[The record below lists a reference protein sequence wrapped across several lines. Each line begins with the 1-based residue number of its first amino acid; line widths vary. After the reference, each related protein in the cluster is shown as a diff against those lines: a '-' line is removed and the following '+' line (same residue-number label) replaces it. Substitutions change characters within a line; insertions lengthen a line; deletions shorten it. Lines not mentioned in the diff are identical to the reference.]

1 MSYIFFIFK
10 ASVSSDQSV
19 VSVQATARNTSQN
32 ATISMA
38 PSLVIGI
45 SNRNKGKMRATPSG
59 TSVCPLEGASGM
71 SVCPLKGGT
80 EQLWREVAEPV
91 MKVKVEA
98 KEVEVENVIDQDSS
112 KEEEVHI
119 KGGTNERMQK
129 MRPRAGT
136 LMDKRRENK
145 EVVDLIPSAGTS
157 KYSLKCCLH
166 LLFKN

>member
-1 MSYIFFIFK
+1 M
-10 ASVSSDQSV
+10 SVSSDQSV

-59 TSVCPLEGASGM
+59 M
-71 SVCPLKGGT
+71 SVCPLKGDT

-98 KEVEVENVIDQDSS
+98 KEVEVEVENMIDQDSS
-112 KEEEVHI
+112 KEEGVNI
-119 KGGTNERMQK
+119 KGGTNERIQE

-145 EVVDLIPSAGTS
+145 EVVDLIPSAGAS
-157 KYSLKCCLH
+157 KYSLKCGLN
-166 LLFKN
+166 L

>member
-1 MSYIFFIFK
+1 M
-10 ASVSSDQSV
+10 SVSSDQSV

-45 SNRNKGKMRATPSG
+45 SNRNKGKMRATPNG
-59 TSVCPLEGASGM
+59 MSVCPLKGASGM
-71 SVCPLKGGT
+71 SVCPLKGDT

-98 KEVEVENVIDQDSS
+98 KEVEVEVENMIDQDSS
-112 KEEEVHI
+112 KEEGVNI
-119 KGGTNERMQK
+119 KGGTNERIQE

-145 EVVDLIPSAGTS
+145 EVVDLIPSAGAS
-157 KYSLKCCLH
+157 KYSLKCGLN
-166 LLFKN
+166 L